1 MTYFYIKL
9 EVLTMP
15 CEASS
20 FPRSAGLQTD
30 FEQFASPEP
39 GFEYNPS
46 IHPLLR
52 RDIRKKGTLNRD
64 ELMQLCTGN
73 LGLLFGRHAEY
84 VLYKVLHVS
93 HRTRYP
99 HL

>member
-15 CEASS
+15 CKASS

-30 FEQFASPEP
+30 FEQFAFPKP
-39 GFEYNPS
+39 GFEHNPS

-64 ELMQLCTGN
+64 ESMELCTAN
-73 LGLLFGRHAEY
+73 LGLLFVVWQACR
-84 VLYKVLHVS
+84 VCFIQSPTCQSLY
-93 HRTRYP
+93 
-99 HL
+99 

>member
-15 CEASS
+15 CKASS

-30 FEQFASPEP
+30 FEQFAFPKP
-39 GFEYNPS
+39 GFEHNPS

-64 ELMQLCTGN
+64 ELMELFSC
-73 LGLLFGRHAEY
+73 LLFGRHAEY

-93 HRTRYP
+93 HCTRYP